1 MTTKLTITI
10 DDSVID
16 AAKAYARNSG
26 KSLSGIV
33 ENYLKSIAVVE
44 DTGTKLSPKVAKLL
58 GAVKLP
64 ADFDYKKELGDA
76 LTEKY
81 KP

>member
-1 MTTKLTITI
+1 MTTKLTLTI